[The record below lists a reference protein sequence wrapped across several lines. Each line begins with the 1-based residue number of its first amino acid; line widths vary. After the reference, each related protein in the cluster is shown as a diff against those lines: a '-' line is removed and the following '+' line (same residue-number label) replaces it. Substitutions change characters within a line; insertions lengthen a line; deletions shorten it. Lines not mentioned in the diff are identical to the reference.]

1 MDTKQAA
8 QKWGVS
14 RPTVQ
19 KYCRWNYVPGAVK
32 NKAGQYTLPEKAKR
46 PYIPKKRVNRT
57 ASDDKWDLLNVL
69 YRDLAFPVKALGLSR
84 RRLTD
89 ALCALRDAELIVLR
103 DPDKAARRLRHY
115 RLTDK
120 GITIMENKDPRKALL
135 HYLKQLG
142 ELAAVVKGLV

>member
-1 MDTKQAA
+1 M
-8 QKWGVS
+8 
-14 RPTVQ
+14 Q
-19 KYCRWNYVPGAVK
+19 KYCRRNYVPGAVK
-32 NKAGQYTLPEKAKR
+32 NKAGQYTLPENARR

-57 ASDDKWDLLNVL
+57 ASDDKWDSLSVL
-69 YRDLAFPVKALGLSR
+69 YRDWAFPVKALGLNQ

-89 ALCALRDAELIVLR
+89 ALSALLEAQLVAPRRPKDESRD
-103 DPDKAARRLRHY
+103 LRHY

-135 HYLKQLG
+135 NYLKQLG